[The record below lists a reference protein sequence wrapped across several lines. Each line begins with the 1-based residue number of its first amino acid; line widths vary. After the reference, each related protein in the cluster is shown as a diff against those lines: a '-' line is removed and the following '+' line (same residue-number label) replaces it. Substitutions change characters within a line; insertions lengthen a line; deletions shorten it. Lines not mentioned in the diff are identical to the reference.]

1 MAITELDAKTIA
13 SLRRLFQAKSVDVI
27 LLSRADFNTR
37 QLADLLKT
45 HDGQRDAGPRRPG
58 AGDQRRPY
66 RGALPAQ
73 GAVPAGETNFGVE
86 ALCRIQHPEL
96 GMIYPD
102 NFIPLAEAHD
112 LILELTDAVT
122 VQAFRDLQASGT
134 RRAAPCAWP
143 STFRPA

>member
-1 MAITELDAKTIA
+1 MIAKTIA

-37 QLADLLKT
+37 QLAELLKT
-45 HDGQRDAGPRRPG
+45 RDGQRVLDREG
-58 AGDQRRPY
+58 
-66 RGALPAQ
+66 LAQ
-73 GAVPAGETNFGVE
+73 AISDGHIVVHYQPKVPFRSGETNFGVE

-122 VQAFRDLQASGT
+122 VQAFRDLKRSGT

-143 STFRPA
+143 STFRRA